1 MGNKLTQKEINKII
15 ENHKHWL
22 NEDVDGWDNMK
33 ANFSNQ
39 DLSYVYLSGANLHG
53 ADLGGADLSY
63 ANLSGA
69 DISGTNLSYAN
80 IRHANLSGANIS
92 CADISCANISR
103 TNLRGTNLSYASL
116 CGANL
121 IYANLSNAD
130 LSDADINYANLSYA
144 NLNYANLSDVDFRGT
159 DLRNAKLC
167 NANLCFANL
176 SGANLHGAELG
187 SADFRSANLNN
198 ADLSGTKNMMYIPMA
213 CPEEGSFIGFKKA
226 VCAGKD
232 YIVKL
237 EISAD
242 ALRSSATR
250 RKCRCNKAKVLEIQ
264 NIDGSKANIDVV
276 HSICD
281 PSFQYKTGQIV
292 EEPKFDNNRF
302 NECSKGI
309 HFFINRQEAVN
320 Y

>member
-1 MGNKLTQKEINKII
+1 MENKLTQKEINKII

-22 NEDVDGWDNMK
+22 NKDVDGWDNMK

-39 DLSYVYLSGANLHG
+39 DLSYADLSDANLHG
-53 ADLGGADLSY
+53 VDLGGANLIY
-63 ANLSGA
+63 ANLSG
-69 DISGTNLSYAN
+69 TNLS
-80 IRHANLSGANIS
+80 H
-92 CADISCANISR
+92 
-103 TNLRGTNLSYASL
+103 
-116 CGANL
+116 
-121 IYANLSNAD
+121 ANLSNAD

-159 DLRNAKLC
+159 DLRNANLC
-167 NANLCFANL
+167 NANLSYADLSDANI
-176 SGANLHGAELG
+176 HGAYLG

-198 ADLSGTKNMMYIPMA
+198 ADLSDTKNMMYIPMA

-226 VCAGKD
+226 VYAGKN

-242 ALRSSATR
+242 ALRSSATS

-264 NIDGSKANIDVV
+264 NVDGSKANIDVV
-276 HSICD
+276 HSTCD

-292 EEPKFDNNRF
+292 EEPKYDNNRF

>member
-1 MGNKLTQKEINKII
+1 MENKLTQKEINKII

-22 NEDVDGWDNMK
+22 NADVDGWDNMK

-39 DLSYVYLSGANLHG
+39 DLGY
-53 ADLGGADLSY
+53 ADLSD
-63 ANLSGA
+63 A
-69 DISGTNLSYAN
+69 DLHGVDL
-80 IRHANLSGANIS
+80 G
-92 CADISCANISR
+92 
-103 TNLRGTNLSYASL
+103 
-116 CGANL
+116 GANL
-121 IYANLSNAD
+121 IYANLSGTNLSHANLSGADLSRADLCDANLCGADLSDANLRYADLSYANLCGAYLRNADLSRAD
-130 LSDADINYANLSYA
+130 LSDADLSDANLSYA
-144 NLNYANLSDVDFRGT
+144 NLSY
-159 DLRNAKLC
+159 
-167 NANLCFANL
+167 ANL
-176 SGANLHGAELG
+176 SGANLHGAYLG

-198 ADLSGTKNMMYIPMA
+198 ADLSGAKNMMYIPMA

-226 VCAGKD
+226 VYAGKN

-242 ALRSSATR
+242 ALRSSATS

-264 NIDGSKANIDVV
+264 NVDGSKANIDVV
-276 HSICD
+276 HSTYD

-292 EEPKFDNNRF
+292 EEPKYDNNRF

-309 HFFINRQEAVN
+309 HFFINRQEAVE

>member
-22 NEDVDGWDNMK
+22 NEDVDGWNNMK

-39 DLSYVYLSGANLHG
+39 DLSYAYLSGANLHGADLGGAYLSGANLHG

-69 DISGTNLSYAN
+69 DISCTNLSYAN
-80 IRHANLSGANIS
+80 L
-92 CADISCANISR
+92 SR

-121 IYANLSNAD
+121 IYANLSG
-130 LSDADINYANLSYA
+130 A

>member
-39 DLSYVYLSGANLHG
+39 DLSYAYLSG
-53 ADLGGADLSY
+53 
-63 ANLSGA
+63 
-69 DISGTNLSYAN
+69 
-80 IRHANLSGANIS
+80 
-92 CADISCANISR
+92 
-103 TNLRGTNLSYASL
+103 
-116 CGANL
+116 
-121 IYANLSNAD
+121 
-130 LSDADINYANLSYA
+130 A

-159 DLRNAKLC
+159 DLRNANLC
-167 NANLCFANL
+167 NANLSYADL
-176 SGANLHGAELG
+176 SDANLHGAYLG

>member
-22 NEDVDGWDNMK
+22 NKDVDGWDNMK

-39 DLSYVYLSGANLHG
+39 DLCDANLSR
-53 ADLGGADLSY
+53 ADLRNANLRG

-69 DISGTNLSYAN
+69 D
-80 IRHANLSGANIS
+80 
-92 CADISCANISR
+92 
-103 TNLRGTNLSYASL
+103 
-116 CGANL
+116 
-121 IYANLSNAD
+121 
-130 LSDADINYANLSYA
+130 LSDADLSCANFSRANLSDANLRYANLSYA
-144 NLNYANLSDVDFRGT
+144 NLRYANLRYASLCDADIHYANLSDANLCDANLCHAN
-159 DLRNAKLC
+159 LRHANLCFVNLNYAKLC
-167 NANLCFANL
+167 NANLSDAGL
-176 SGANLHGAELG
+176 
-187 SADFRSANLNN
+187 RSANLSN
-198 ADLSGTKNMMYIPMA
+198 ANLSNANLSDTKNMMYIIPMA

-226 VCAGKD
+226 VYADKY

-237 EISAD
+237 KIPAD
-242 ALRSSATR
+242 ALRSSATS

-276 HSICD
+276 HSTYD
-281 PSFQYKTGQIV
+281 SSFQYKTGQIV
-292 EEPKFDNNRF
+292 EEPKYDKNRF

>member
-39 DLSYVYLSGANLHG
+39 DLSYVY
-53 ADLGGADLSY
+53 
-63 ANLSGA
+63 
-69 DISGTNLSYAN
+69 
-80 IRHANLSGANIS
+80 
-92 CADISCANISR
+92 
-103 TNLRGTNLSYASL
+103 
-116 CGANL
+116 
-121 IYANLSNAD
+121 
-130 LSDADINYANLSYA
+130 
-144 NLNYANLSDVDFRGT
+144 
-159 DLRNAKLC
+159 
-167 NANLCFANL
+167 L

>member
-39 DLSYVYLSGANLHG
+39 DLSYANLSGTNLHG
-53 ADLGGADLSY
+53 VDLGGADL
-63 ANLSGA
+63 
-69 DISGTNLSYAN
+69 
-80 IRHANLSGANIS
+80 R
-92 CADISCANISR
+92 
-103 TNLRGTNLSYASL
+103 
-116 CGANL
+116 
-121 IYANLSNAD
+121 
-130 LSDADINYANLSYA
+130 
-144 NLNYANLSDVDFRGT
+144 
-159 DLRNAKLC
+159 
-167 NANLCFANL
+167 FANL
-176 SGANLHGAELG
+176 SGANLSG
-187 SADFRSANLNN
+187 ANLSNANLSYADLSYANLRYADIRCANFSN

-226 VCAGKD
+226 AYADKC

-237 EISAD
+237 EIPAD
-242 ALRSSATR
+242 ALRSSATS

-276 HSICD
+276 HSIYD

-292 EEPKFDNNRF
+292 EEPKYDNNRF

-309 HFFINRQEAVN
+309 HFFINRQEAVDF
-320 Y
+320 

>member
-53 ADLGGADLSY
+53 ADLGGA
-63 ANLSGA
+63 
-69 DISGTNLSYAN
+69 
-80 IRHANLSGANIS
+80 
-92 CADISCANISR
+92 
-103 TNLRGTNLSYASL
+103 NLSYAS
-116 CGANL
+116 
-121 IYANLSNAD
+121 
-130 LSDADINYANLSYA
+130 
-144 NLNYANLSDVDFRGT
+144 
-159 DLRNAKLC
+159 
-167 NANLCFANL
+167 LCFANL

-242 ALRSSATR
+242 ARRSSATS
-250 RKCRCNKAKVLEIQ
+250 RKCRCDKAKVLEIQ
-264 NIDGSKANIDVV
+264 NLDGSKANIDVV
-276 HSICD
+276 YSAYD

-292 EEPKFDNNRF
+292 EEPKYDDNRF
-302 NECSKGI
+302 NICSKGI
-309 HFFINRQEAVN
+309 HFFINRQEAVDF
-320 Y
+320 

>member
-22 NEDVDGWDNMK
+22 NKDVDGWDNMK

-39 DLSYVYLSGANLHG
+39 DLCDANLSR
-53 ADLGGADLSY
+53 ADLRNANLRG

-69 DISGTNLSYAN
+69 D
-80 IRHANLSGANIS
+80 
-92 CADISCANISR
+92 
-103 TNLRGTNLSYASL
+103 
-116 CGANL
+116 
-121 IYANLSNAD
+121 
-130 LSDADINYANLSYA
+130 LSDADLSCANFSRANLSDANLRYANLSYA
-144 NLNYANLSDVDFRGT
+144 NLRYANLRYASLCDADIHYANLSDANLCDANLCHAN
-159 DLRNAKLC
+159 LRHANLRHANLCFVNLNYAKLC
-167 NANLCFANL
+167 NANLSDAGL
-176 SGANLHGAELG
+176 
-187 SADFRSANLNN
+187 RSANLSN
-198 ADLSGTKNMMYIPMA
+198 ANLSNANLSNANLSDTKNMMYIIPMA

-226 VCAGKD
+226 VYADKY

-237 EISAD
+237 KIPAD
-242 ALRSSATR
+242 ALRSSATS

-276 HSICD
+276 HSTYD
-281 PSFQYKTGQIV
+281 SSFQYKTGQIV
-292 EEPKFDNNRF
+292 EEPKYDKNRF

>member
-22 NEDVDGWDNMK
+22 NEDVDGWNNMK

-39 DLSYVYLSGANLHG
+39 DLSYAYLSGANLHG

-69 DISGTNLSYAN
+69 DISCTNLSYAN
-80 IRHANLSGANIS
+80 LSHANLSGADIS
-92 CADISCANISR
+92 GADISCANISR

-116 CGANL
+116 C
-121 IYANLSNAD
+121 
-130 LSDADINYANLSYA
+130 
-144 NLNYANLSDVDFRGT
+144 
-159 DLRNAKLC
+159 
-167 NANLCFANL
+167 
-176 SGANLHGAELG
+176 GANLHGAELG

>member
-22 NEDVDGWDNMK
+22 NKDVDGWDNMK
-33 ANFSNQ
+33 ADFSNQ
-39 DLSYVYLSGANLHG
+39 DLSYANF
-53 ADLGGADLSY
+53 SS

-69 DISGTNLSYAN
+69 DLRN
-80 IRHANLSGANIS
+80 ANLS
-92 CADISCANISR
+92 R
-103 TNLRGTNLSYASL
+103 
-116 CGANL
+116 
-121 IYANLSNAD
+121 ANLSNAN
-130 LSDADINYANLSYA
+130 LSNADINYANLSYA
-144 NLNYANLSDVDFRGT
+144 DLRCANLSHANIGGAKLSGAN
-159 DLRNAKLC
+159 LRNANFCFAKL
-167 NANLCFANL
+167 NYANLCFANL
-176 SGANLHGAELG
+176 CFANLNYAKLCYANI
-187 SADFRSANLNN
+187 SDADLRSANFNN
-198 ADLSGTKNMMYIPMA
+198 ADLSGTKNMMYIIPMA

-226 VCAGKD
+226 VYADKD

-237 EISAD
+237 EILAD
-242 ALRSSATR
+242 ALRSSATS

-276 HSICD
+276 HSTYD

-292 EEPKFDNNRF
+292 EEPKYDNNRF
-302 NECSKGI
+302 SECSIGI

>member
-53 ADLGGADLSY
+53 ADLGGA
-63 ANLSGA
+63 
-69 DISGTNLSYAN
+69 
-80 IRHANLSGANIS
+80 
-92 CADISCANISR
+92 
-103 TNLRGTNLSYASL
+103 NLSYASL
-116 CGANL
+116 CFANLSGANL
-121 IYANLSNAD
+121 HGAELGSADFRSANLSHANLSNAD

-242 ALRSSATR
+242 ARRSSATS
-250 RKCRCNKAKVLEIQ
+250 RKCRCDKAKVLEIQ
-264 NIDGSKANIDVV
+264 NLDGSKANIDVV
-276 HSICD
+276 YSAYD

-292 EEPKFDNNRF
+292 EEPKYDDNRF
-302 NECSKGI
+302 NICSKGI
-309 HFFINRQEAVN
+309 HFFINRQEAVDF
-320 Y
+320 